1 MDSDLALVLGLAL
14 AALSVPSI
22 VSAFSDSRAPRASV
36 LTVLIAGGLIV
47 YAIRSHPGGY
57 ALEDIPDAILHV
69 IARYRFW

>member
-1 MDSDLALVLGLAL
+1 MT
-14 AALSVPSI
+14 
-22 VSAFSDSRAPRASV
+22 PRASV